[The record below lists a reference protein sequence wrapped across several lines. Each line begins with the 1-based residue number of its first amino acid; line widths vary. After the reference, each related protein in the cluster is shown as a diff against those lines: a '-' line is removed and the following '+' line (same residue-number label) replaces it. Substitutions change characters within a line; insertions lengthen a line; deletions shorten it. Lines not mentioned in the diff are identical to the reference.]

1 MRPAEG
7 RRTVPRDGD
16 AVTAFLLILAPQ
28 FLDSLGLLAALP
40 YGTELNPLYAILGLW
55 PLLAAKML
63 VAVGV
68 GIAVARRVPSGAP
81 LIGLV
86 GCAGCL
92 TELFA
97 VAGGIA

>member
-1 MRPAEG
+1 M
-7 RRTVPRDGD
+7 
-16 AVTAFLLILAPQ
+16 TAFFLVVATQ
-28 FLDSLGLLAALP
+28 TLDSLGLLAALP
-40 YGTELNPLYAILGLW
+40 HGTEINPLFAALGLW

-63 VAVGV
+63 FAVGV

-92 TELFA
+92 SELFA
-97 VAGGIA
+97 VAGGVA

>member
-1 MRPAEG
+1 M
-7 RRTVPRDGD
+7 
-16 AVTAFLLILAPQ
+16 TAFLLVIATQ
-28 FLDSLGLLAALP
+28 SLDSLGLLAALP
-40 YGTELNPLYAILGLW
+40 FGHELNPLYAALGLW

-68 GIAVARRVPSGAP
+68 GIVAARRVPSGAP

>member
-1 MRPAEG
+1 M
-7 RRTVPRDGD
+7 
-16 AVTAFLLILAPQ
+16 TAFLIVIATQ
-28 FLDSLGLLAALP
+28 SLDSLGLLVALP
-40 YGTELNPLYAILGLW
+40 YGHELNPLLVALGLW

-68 GIAVARRVPSGAP
+68 GIVAARRVPSGAP

>member
-1 MRPAEG
+1 MTSFALVVA
-7 RRTVPRDGD
+7 TQALD
-16 AVTAFLLILAPQ
+16 A
-28 FLDSLGLLAALP
+28 LGYFAAVGK
-40 YGTELNPLYAILGLW
+40 GTELNPLFAALGLW

-63 VAVGV
+63 TAVGV
-68 GIAVARRVPSGAP
+68 GIVAARRVPSGAP

>member
-1 MRPAEG
+1 M
-7 RRTVPRDGD
+7 
-16 AVTAFLLILAPQ
+16 TAFLLIVATQ
-28 FLDSLGLLAALP
+28 TLDTLGLLAALP
-40 YGTELNPLYAILGLW
+40 YGHELNPLYAALGLW

-86 GCAGCL
+86 GCVGCL
-92 TELFA
+92 SELFA
-97 VAGGIA
+97 VGSAGLT